1 MCIKAGK
8 DELESVKNLMG
19 MALKA
24 VVAEALHAELENVV
38 EEARLVEDLRMGS
51 NEAQALQDLIA
62 DTFDG
67 IHVNLAETPT
77 YAALVERVVL
87 SEFQNLGDEAA
98 CGLAA

>member
-24 VVAEALHAELENVV
+24 VVAEALHAELEDVV
-38 EEARLVEDLRMGS
+38 EEARLVEDLRMG
-51 NEAQALQDLIA
+51 NKEAQTLQDLIA

-67 IHVNLAETPT
+67 THVNLAETPT
-77 YAALVERVVL
+77 YATLLERVVL
-87 SEFQNLGDEAA
+87 SEFQNLGDEAT

>member
-24 VVAEALHAELENVV
+24 VVADALHAELEDVV
-38 EEARLVEDLRMGS
+38 EQARLVEDLHMGS
-51 NEAQALQDLIA
+51 AEATVLQELIA

-67 IHVNLAETPT
+67 ITVNLDEIPT
-77 YAALVERVVL
+77 YAALLERVVL
-87 SEFQNLGDEAA
+87 SEFHGLGGDTE
-98 CGLAA
+98 CELAA